1 MGAVRTWSL
10 ARTYLVEREALFERI
25 RSGRDLPA
33 LVLRMTG
40 LAALLSAL
48 YGFTVG
54 LYAGGWQILYNVVKL
69 PLLFLATL
77 ALCVLALYMLNSLA
91 GARLS
96 LLQTAAVVLTAIVA
110 TTMLLASL
118 APPLGFLMLTSLRDY
133 HFVVFINL
141 LVGCLVGAGGVR
153 FAFQAA
159 AAAHVDEIVRARC
172 LRIMRIW
179 LLIYGAVGLQM
190 VWIFR
195 PFFRQTDVFIRP
207 LTEQG
212 NAFEAFFR
220 LLLLVIAKLV

>member
-1 MGAVRTWSL
+1 MSAAPTWSL

-33 LVLRMTG
+33 LVLKMTG
-40 LAALLSAL
+40 VAALLSAL

-54 LYAGGWQILYNVVKL
+54 LYAGGWQVLYNVVKL
-69 PLLFLATL
+69 PLLFLATF

-96 LLQTAAVVLTAIVA
+96 LLQTAAVVLTALVA

-118 APPLGFLMLTSLRDY
+118 APPLGFLMLTSLQDY

-141 LVGCLVGAGGVR
+141 VVGCLVSAGGVR

-159 AAAHVDEIVRARC
+159 AAAHLDEAVRERC

-179 LLIYGAVGLQM
+179 LVIYGAVGLQM

-207 LTEQG
+207 LTEQS
-212 NAFEAFFR
+212 NAFEAFYW
-220 LLLLVIAKLV
+220 LLFAVVEKLA

>member
-1 MGAVRTWSL
+1 MSAVRTWSP

-25 RSGRDLPA
+25 RAGRELPA
-33 LVLRMTG
+33 LVAKMTA

-48 YGFTVG
+48 YGFTIG
-54 LYAGGWQILYNVVKL
+54 LYAGGWQILYNVAKL
-69 PLLFLATL
+69 PLLFLATF

-96 LLQTAAVVLTAIVA
+96 LLQTAAVVLTAILA

-118 APPLGFLMLTSLRDY
+118 APPLGFLLLTSVRDY
-133 HFVVFINL
+133 HFAVFL
-141 LVGCLVGAGGVR
+141 SLVVGCLVGVGGMR

-159 AAAHVDEIVRARC
+159 AAAHVEDAVRERC

-212 NAFEAFFR
+212 NAFESFFR
-220 LLLLVIAKLV
+220 LFLTVLSKLA